1 MSHSKS
7 NTTFIIF
14 KAYSEENEPIDPY
27 ISILKNQGYEA
38 HLIPT
43 LEFEY
48 HNFDILNHKLQ
59 NPHDYSG
66 MVITSPR
73 CARGVIKCLADSKLD
88 ENWLKKP
95 IFVVGETTSR
105 LVNKELGFEPI
116 GADNELSKPLLAPC
130 GNLNLNILSD
140 NINTVKFENIEVYRT
155 IPHNNLKT
163 NLEILLS
170 QIKNQIGVIFF
181 SPSGFRA
188 ILDLMPKQ
196 LFSQLYIILYK
207 LNQAQKFNFK
217 KSWIKRLIS
226 IFIVGQKIFAIGPT
240 TGAAIKEAGYILTGI
255 CEKPKPESMLEMIQS
270 FIE

>member
-1 MSHSKS
+1 
-7 NTTFIIF
+7 
-14 KAYSEENEPIDPY
+14 
-27 ISILKNQGYEA
+27 
-38 HLIPT
+38 
-43 LEFEY
+43 
-48 HNFDILNHKLQ
+48 
-59 NPHDYSG
+59 

-73 CARGVIKCLADSKLD
+73 CARGVIKCLADGKLD

-116 GADNELSKPLLAPC
+116 GADSGNAMALIPIILKYELSKPLLAPC

-140 NINTVKFENIEVYRT
+140 NIKTVKFENIEVYQT

-163 NLEILLS
+163 NLDILLS

-196 LFSQLYIILYK
+196 LFSQLYI
-207 LNQAQKFNFK
+207 
-217 KSWIKRLIS
+217 
-226 IFIVGQKIFAIGPT
+226 FAIGPT
-240 TGAAIKEAGYILTGI
+240 TGAAIKEAGYILTGT

-270 FIE
+270 FIK